1 MFSRLRLLNPFY
13 IFSHTLPKKG
23 SRKEKKEGHE
33 MQPNQTEN
41 KRKSTQKNRG
51 PKFDLSGSSF
61 MQTMLAGIA
70 AVRIAATQPPTK
82 KEN

>member
-1 MFSRLRLLNPFY
+1 
-13 IFSHTLPKKG
+13 
-23 SRKEKKEGHE
+23 